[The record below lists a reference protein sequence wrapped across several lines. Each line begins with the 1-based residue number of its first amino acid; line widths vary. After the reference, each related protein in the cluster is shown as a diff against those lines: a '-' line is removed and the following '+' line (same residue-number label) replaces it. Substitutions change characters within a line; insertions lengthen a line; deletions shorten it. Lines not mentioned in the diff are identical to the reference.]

1 MQLRTCMSH
10 HKLGT
15 NPELGSFADPLGLAG
30 PASILRACAP
40 LPVVH
45 SDDNKA
51 SAGELPR
58 SPYAQAFGG
67 LWQHGEPHNVI
78 FSDDHASVTNEVEKL
93 LQVAGELGGTE
104 AVLKVVEQF
113 GEGPGWTEMNVATA
127 FRCLAVAAARMP
139 AARVEEQ
146 VLSHPCFH
154 RLVASARQLAGSMND
169 DELGEVARAC
179 ADLRYHD
186 SPLAAQ
192 VC

>member
-1 MQLRTCMSH
+1 MNAHTCI
-10 HKLGT
+10 
-15 NPELGSFADPLGLAG
+15 ELLGLY
-30 PASILRACAP
+30 SP
-40 LPVVH
+40 LPCREPSPPAVAFLH
-45 SDDNKA
+45 PPA
-51 SAGELPR
+51 CLPA
-58 SPYAQAFGG
+58 PQAFGG